1 MSIKKRIAQNAL
13 SSNFCQNSRFVN
25 TSTISTAARHIRYCL
40 TALHAIKAV
49 SRQSVLF
56 SSDRNAAIRPLILDV
71 VICAAERPRNS
82 RKARR
87 Q

>member
-1 MSIKKRIAQNAL
+1 MSIKKRITQNAL

-25 TSTISTAARHIRYCL
+25 TSTISTAARHIRYCR
-40 TALHAIKAV
+40 TVLHAIEAV
-49 SRQSVLF
+49 FRQNALF
-56 SSDRNAAIRPLILDV
+56 SSAQNAAIRPLILDV